1 MNLICFARCAHF
13 DSLLICFSGWC
24 FFSIPTANKWWTS
37 ARLWCL
43 LENSCQNTQTIIL
56 LHARTCK
63 YTCKLQIRIT
73 GKIVHYI
80 KPYFRCKTLTC
91 INMLIWI
98 LEKKNAM
105 HDKFSRFITDNSV
118 PMCTSVHC
126 FLVSFSIYIRRN
138 CLVHQDFIKMI
149 MWNTREFDT
158 VCAFRLVNK

>member
-1 MNLICFARCAHF
+1 MLTLIHCWYAF
-13 DSLLICFSGWC
+13 LVGV

-98 LEKKNAM
+98 LEKKKRNAWQVLPF
-105 HDKFSRFITDNSV
+105 HITDNSV

-126 FLVSFSIYIRRN
+126 FFVSFSIY
-138 CLVHQDFIKMI
+138 D
-149 MWNTREFDT
+149 DT
-158 VCAFRLVNK
+158 VWCIKTSLKWLCEIHENLILFVHFDS

>member
-1 MNLICFARCAHF
+1 MPWQAEEEKKNVEKMRKQIQMNLICFARCAHF
-13 DSLLICFSGWC
+13 DSLLICFSGWL

-105 HDKFSRFITDNSV
+105 HHKFSRF
-118 PMCTSVHC
+118 TSQTTLFRCAQVC
-126 FLVSFSIYIRRN
+126 IVFLSLFQY
-138 CLVHQDFIKMI
+138 
-149 MWNTREFDT
+149 T
-158 VCAFRLVNK
+158 

>member
-1 MNLICFARCAHF
+1 MLTLIHCWYA
-13 DSLLICFSGWC
+13 SLVGV

-63 YTCKLQIRIT
+63 YTCKLQMQHTYHWKNCSLHQTIFS
-73 GKIVHYI
+73 VQN
-80 KPYFRCKTLTC
+80 
-91 INMLIWI
+91 INMHKHAHLNTR
-98 LEKKNAM
+98 KKNAV

-126 FLVSFSIYIRRN
+126 FFVSFSIY
-138 CLVHQDFIKMI
+138 D
-149 MWNTREFDT
+149 DT
-158 VCAFRLVNK
+158 VWCIKTSLKWLCEIRENLILFVHFDS

>member
-1 MNLICFARCAHF
+1 MLTLIHCWYA
-13 DSLLICFSGWC
+13 SLVGV

-63 YTCKLQIRIT
+63 YTCKLQMQHTYHWKNCSLHQTIFS
-73 GKIVHYI
+73 VQN
-80 KPYFRCKTLTC
+80 
-91 INMLIWI
+91 INMHKHAHLNTR
-98 LEKKNAM
+98 KKKRNAWQVLPF
-105 HDKFSRFITDNSV
+105 HRRQLCSD
-118 PMCTSVHC
+118 VHKC
-126 FLVSFSIYIRRN
+126 ALFFRLFFNIRRY

>member
-1 MNLICFARCAHF
+1 MLTLIHCWYA
-13 DSLLICFSGWC
+13 SLVGV

-63 YTCKLQIRIT
+63 YTCKLQMQHTYHWKNCSLHQTIFS
-73 GKIVHYI
+73 VQN
-80 KPYFRCKTLTC
+80 
-91 INMLIWI
+91 INMHKHAHLNTR
-98 LEKKNAM
+98 KKNAV